1 MKTKDTEVLGK
12 QRAKPSK
19 IRKRY
24 ASSQHS
30 LMETHRDANGIRVI
44 NEVNI

>member
-24 ASSQHS
+24 ASAVQP
-30 LMETHRDANGIRVI
+30 A
-44 NEVNI
+44 